1 MTRGCLLGLALALG
15 LSSGCAGRKL
25 AVHGE
30 PGGNL
35 LALAAKQGERADK
48 HHKDKPLV
56 VLIEEDGIR
65 AVDPVTATE
74 RWRSS
79 LRAQAH
85 PAANDSTIFVPLS
98 GHRLAA
104 IDRLSGVVMWKVEL
118 PGEAL
123 SGLAA
128 NGVAVVAT
136 VVDHRKGRSRA
147 VGLSALDGQLRWM
160 RRTDARLGAPA
171 VVGGVALVPIGNQV
185 VALGAR
191 TGWERARLD
200 LGGRAPEGA
209 NIIPA
214 VERVKRRGE
223 ALYAGTD
230 RQWVDLRTATS
241 GKLDALDEIQGYGH
255 VFEANEGLDAGHGD
269 GERMRLWVDLS
280 PTTVGHRDA
289 IFVCRRAV
297 VAMRVDGHG
306 TPHSAQWTYLSDGP
320 EFVGAD
326 VRDDRVVLV
335 REDGLVVEVSRV
347 DGSELDRIAGAAP
360 TRGALMLD
368 LPPRSGNT
376 KPTKPERDLRL
387 AMMRDLILDPD
398 PRLLPAQQLAVEILW
413 RDDDADVRHAVE
425 RIARGD
431 VRAETTV
438 ASATLRAHAAE
449 RLAEPWGAATA
460 DQVAALREE
469 LHARPSFLS
478 DVHPAAAILARK
490 AVAAGDETMVTDLV
504 ELLNHPSTEAAD
516 LDPLVRAL
524 GDLGTDEALEGVAKF
539 LRHYHADEGV
549 LYESA
554 ALTSA
559 VEILAK
565 HTEHRAF
572 LQHVVDDPFTAP
584 ALRDYIAAR
593 VPEDGSP
600 ETPDVREQPPEIAA
614 LSTPGL

>member
-1 MTRGCLLGLALALG
+1 MTRGRLLGLTLALG
-15 LSSGCAGRKL
+15 LSSGCAGRSL

-48 HHKDKPLV
+48 HRKARPLV
-56 VLIEEDGIR
+56 ILIEHDGLR
-65 AVDPVTATE
+65 AVDPVSATD

-79 LRAQAH
+79 LKAQGH
-85 PAANDSTIFVPLS
+85 PAANETTVFVPLS

-104 IDRLSGVVMWKVEL
+104 LDRLSGVVMWKVEL

-123 SGLAA
+123 SGLDA
-128 NGVAVVAT
+128 NDTTVVAT

-160 RRTDARLGAPA
+160 RRTDARLGSPA
-171 VVGGVALVPIGNQV
+171 VVGSVALVPVGNQV

-200 LGGRAPEGA
+200 LGGTAPEGED
-209 NIIPA
+209 IIPA
-214 VERVKRRGE
+214 VERVSRSGE

-241 GKLDALDEIQGYGH
+241 GRLDALDEVQGYGH
-255 VFEANEGLDAGHGD
+255 VFESNQGLDAGHGD
-269 GERMRLWVDLS
+269 GERLRLWVDLS

-289 IFVCRRAV
+289 VFVCRRAV
-297 VAMRVDGHG
+297 VAMRVDGDG
-306 TPHSAQWTYLSDGP
+306 TPHTAQWTYLSDGP

-335 REDGLVVEVSRV
+335 REDGVLVEVSRV
-347 DGSELDRIAGAAP
+347 DGSELDRIAGAGP
-360 TRGALMLD
+360 TRGALLLD
-368 LPPRSGNT
+368 LPQRSA
-376 KPTKPERDLRL
+376 KAAREKPERELRL
-387 AMMRDLILDPD
+387 AMIRDLILDPD

-460 DQVAALREE
+460 EQVAALRDE
-469 LHARPSFLS
+469 LHARPSFLAG
-478 DVHPAAAILARK
+478 VKPATAVLARK
-490 AVAAGDETMVTDLV
+490 AVAAGDAAMVADLV
-504 ELLNHPSTEAAD
+504 ELLNHPSTQAAD
-516 LDPLVRAL
+516 LDALVRAL
-524 GDLGTDEALEGVAKF
+524 GELGTDEALGGVAKF
-539 LRHYHADEGV
+539 LRRYHADEGV

-559 VEILAK
+559 VDVLVVLPA
-565 HTEHRAF
+565 HQPF
-572 LQHVVDDPFTAP
+572 LRHVVDDPFTAP
-584 ALRDYIAAR
+584 ALRDYIVAR
-593 VPEDGSP
+593 VPEEGSP
-600 ETPDVREQPPEIAA
+600 ETPDVREHPPEIAA

>member
-1 MTRGCLLGLALALG
+1 MSRGALLGLVLALG
-15 LSSGCAGRKL
+15 SSSGCAGRKL

-48 HHKDKPLV
+48 QHKDRPLV
-56 VLIEEDGIR
+56 VLIEDDGLR
-65 AVDPVTATE
+65 AVDPVTATD

-79 LRAQAH
+79 LRAQGH
-85 PAANDSTIFVPLS
+85 LAANDETVFVPLS
-98 GHRLAA
+98 EHRLAA
-104 IDRLSGVVMWKVEL
+104 IDRLTGVVQWKVEL

-128 NGVAVVAT
+128 NGATVVAT

-147 VGLSALDGQLRWM
+147 IGLSALDGAVRWM
-160 RRTDARLGAPA
+160 RRTDARLGSPA
-171 VVGGVALVPIGNQV
+171 VVGSVALVPIGNQV

-200 LGGRAPEGA
+200 LGGPAPQGED
-209 NIIPA
+209 IIPA
-214 VERVKRRGE
+214 VERVARRGE

-241 GKLDALDEIQGYGH
+241 GRLDALEEVQGYGD

-269 GERMRLWVDLS
+269 AERLHLWVDLS

-297 VAMRVDGHG
+297 VAMRVDAHG
-306 TPHSAQWTYLSDGP
+306 TPHSAQWTYMSDGP

-326 VRDDRVVLV
+326 VQGDRVVLV
-335 REDGLVVEVSRV
+335 REDGLLVQVSRV
-347 DGSELDRIAGAAP
+347 DGSELDRIAGAGP

-368 LPPRSGNT
+368 MPRRLGAPSPAT
-376 KPTKPERDLRL
+376 PQRELRL

-413 RDDDADVRHAVE
+413 HDEDASVRHAVE
-425 RIARGD
+425 RIAHGD
-431 VRAETTV
+431 VRTETTV

-460 DQVAALREE
+460 DQVEALREE
-469 LHARPSFLS
+469 LRARPSYLS
-478 DVHPAAAILARK
+478 DVRPPAAVLARK
-490 AVAAGDETMVTDLV
+490 AVAAGDEAMVGDLV
-504 ELLNHPSTEAAD
+504 ALLNHPSTDASD

-524 GDLGTDEALEGVAKF
+524 GDLGTAEALEGVATF
-539 LRHYHADEGV
+539 LRRYHADEGV

-559 VEILAK
+559 VDVLVAHAEQQAL
-565 HTEHRAF
+565 
-572 LQHVVDDPFTAP
+572 LQRVLDDPFTAP
-584 ALRDYIAAR
+584 ALRDYIGAR
-593 VPEDGSP
+593 VPEDGTP
-600 ETPDVREQPPEIAA
+600 VTPDVPEHPPEIAA
-614 LSTPGL
+614 LSTPSL